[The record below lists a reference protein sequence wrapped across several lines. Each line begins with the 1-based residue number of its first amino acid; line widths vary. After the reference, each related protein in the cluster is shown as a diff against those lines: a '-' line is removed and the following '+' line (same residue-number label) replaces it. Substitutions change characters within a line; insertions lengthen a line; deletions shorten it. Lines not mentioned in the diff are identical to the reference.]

1 MAARTRAPGLAP
13 WTACLVA
20 VAAIAAAGW
29 LAQRPSTSL
38 VSVLSSKDVGD
49 GSRLLHEV
57 PQPGSILRPATIA
70 ASGDACVGR
79 ENACDLAF
87 SLEEVIPRA
96 NPVSRWPNWPE
107 VYRGEEVSADDDFE
121 TSALELEELGVGEGG
136 WEELDGV
143 VALGLDGV
151 AARFPALA
159 PGPNARASA
168 LMEIPRA
175 SKAVVTRFLGAVGAA
190 PIAQAPLQGRI
201 GKKRM
206 KKAKR
211 SGAAGEGYVPTE
223 RAPFARGHFGEV
235 WRARAVGRGNERV
248 VLKRVLVERGEEIR
262 LSGRREA
269 YFGEALRAALHQ
281 KGGDTYVARYESAF
295 ELIPGDGRIAAE
307 TELWLVFR
315 DEGASLA
322 SLMYTDK
329 TDKEGDEKEKE
340 NFEGERGDSF
350 RVVGPSRW
358 WLAARETSEGRR
370 MLREVLRQTL
380 EGIAFTHARG
390 IGHRDVKPANL
401 LVSFG
406 DEGLLGSKKTL
417 KTKKRRR
424 GGGEANAG
432 ADAPGASSDA
442 PRPSI
447 RVRLADFGSAVD
459 EHAIASLYG
468 PEGPSAAQQTR
479 EYAPPESFGAESVF
493 DGLRKNGGAEAD
505 APKREYY
512 AAYDMFS
519 VGVVALEVLCL
530 GTPKVFASVD
540 GRTRASVTRQLQ
552 GASEETKELA
562 LRVRALLELCVTP
575 PLEIDGL
582 LSWECTEDALAA
594 RLASR
599 DPTGLGVHSKW
610 ALRLIRRLLSWDP
623 ERRPTAEQALT
634 HAYFRGEGP
643 EGVPFRCERD
653 GREHDFEFRSDCL
666 DYCSSPPAGAAASA
680 TRSSFKASSRDGGG
694 FETCA

>member
-1 MAARTRAPGLAP
+1 M
-13 WTACLVA
+13 
-20 VAAIAAAGW
+20 
-29 LAQRPSTSL
+29 
-38 VSVLSSKDVGD
+38 
-49 GSRLLHEV
+49 
-57 PQPGSILRPATIA
+57 
-70 ASGDACVGR
+70 
-79 ENACDLAF
+79 
-87 SLEEVIPRA
+87 
-96 NPVSRWPNWPE
+96 
-107 VYRGEEVSADDDFE
+107 
-121 TSALELEELGVGEGG
+121 
-136 WEELDGV
+136 
-143 VALGLDGV
+143 
-151 AARFPALA
+151 
-159 PGPNARASA
+159 
-168 LMEIPRA
+168 
-175 SKAVVTRFLGAVGAA
+175 
-190 PIAQAPLQGRI
+190 
-201 GKKRM
+201 
-206 KKAKR
+206 
-211 SGAAGEGYVPTE
+211 
-223 RAPFARGHFGEV
+223 
-235 WRARAVGRGNERV
+235 
-248 VLKRVLVERGEEIR
+248 
-262 LSGRREA
+262 
-269 YFGEALRAALHQ
+269 
-281 KGGDTYVARYESAF
+281 
-295 ELIPGDGRIAAE
+295 
-307 TELWLVFR
+307 
-315 DEGASLA
+315 
-322 SLMYTDK
+322 
-329 TDKEGDEKEKE
+329 
-340 NFEGERGDSF
+340 
-350 RVVGPSRW
+350 
-358 WLAARETSEGRR
+358 
-370 MLREVLRQTL
+370 
-380 EGIAFTHARG
+380 
-390 IGHRDVKPANL
+390 

-406 DEGLLGSKKTL
+406 DEGLLGSK

-540 GRTRASVTRQLQ
+540 GRTRASVTRRLQ

-694 FETCA
+694 FEACA

>member
-1 MAARTRAPGLAP
+1 M
-13 WTACLVA
+13 
-20 VAAIAAAGW
+20 
-29 LAQRPSTSL
+29 
-38 VSVLSSKDVGD
+38 
-49 GSRLLHEV
+49 
-57 PQPGSILRPATIA
+57 
-70 ASGDACVGR
+70 
-79 ENACDLAF
+79 
-87 SLEEVIPRA
+87 
-96 NPVSRWPNWPE
+96 
-107 VYRGEEVSADDDFE
+107 
-121 TSALELEELGVGEGG
+121 
-136 WEELDGV
+136 
-143 VALGLDGV
+143 
-151 AARFPALA
+151 
-159 PGPNARASA
+159 
-168 LMEIPRA
+168 
-175 SKAVVTRFLGAVGAA
+175 
-190 PIAQAPLQGRI
+190 
-201 GKKRM
+201 
-206 KKAKR
+206 
-211 SGAAGEGYVPTE
+211 
-223 RAPFARGHFGEV
+223 

-248 VLKRVLVERGEEIR
+248 VLKRVLVERGEEIS

-406 DEGLLGSKKTL
+406 DEGEK

-424 GGGEANAG
+424 GGGEAKKN
-432 ADAPGASSDA
+432 ADASSEAS
-442 PRPSI
+442 RPSI

-479 EYAPPESFGAESVF
+479 EYAPPESFGAASVF
-493 DGLRKNGGAEAD
+493 DGRRRNGGAEAD

-694 FETCA
+694 FEACA

>member
-1 MAARTRAPGLAP
+1 
-13 WTACLVA
+13 
-20 VAAIAAAGW
+20 
-29 LAQRPSTSL
+29 
-38 VSVLSSKDVGD
+38 
-49 GSRLLHEV
+49 
-57 PQPGSILRPATIA
+57 
-70 ASGDACVGR
+70 
-79 ENACDLAF
+79 
-87 SLEEVIPRA
+87 
-96 NPVSRWPNWPE
+96 
-107 VYRGEEVSADDDFE
+107 
-121 TSALELEELGVGEGG
+121 
-136 WEELDGV
+136 
-143 VALGLDGV
+143 
-151 AARFPALA
+151 
-159 PGPNARASA
+159 
-168 LMEIPRA
+168 MESPRA
-175 SKAVVTRFLGAVGAA
+175 SKAVVRRFLGAVVGAA
-190 PIAQAPLQGRI
+190 PIDAVPAGTKEGASPR
-201 GKKRM
+201 
-206 KKAKR
+206 R

-235 WRARAVGRGNERV
+235 WRARAVGRGGERV
-248 VLKRVLVERGEEIR
+248 VLKRVLVERGEDIR
-262 LSGRREA
+262 RSGRREA
-269 YFGEALRAALHQ
+269 YFGETLRGA
-281 KGGDTYVARYESAF
+281 GGEHVARYESAF

-315 DEGASLA
+315 DEGESLA
-322 SLMYTDK
+322 SLMYTD
-329 TDKEGDEKEKE
+329 TDKEGDEKEKTPR
-340 NFEGERGDSF
+340 EGERGDFF

-380 EGIAFTHARG
+380 EGVAFTHARG

-406 DEGLLGSKKTL
+406 DEGEKKK

-424 GGGEANAG
+424 GGGEATKKN
-432 ADAPGASSDA
+432 ADASSEAS
-442 PRPSI
+442 RPSI

-479 EYAPPESFGAESVF
+479 EYAPPESFGAASVF
-493 DGLRKNGGAEAD
+493 DGRRRNGGAEAD

-512 AAYDMFS
+512 AAYDVFS

-540 GRTRASVTRQLQ
+540 GRTRASVTRRLQ

-694 FETCA
+694 FEACA

>member
-79 ENACDLAF
+79 ENACDLVF

-107 VYRGEEVSADDDFE
+107 VYRGEEVPADDFE
-121 TSALELEELGVGEGG
+121 TSAFLELEELGVGEGG

-143 VALGLDGV
+143 VALGLEGV
-151 AARFPALA
+151 AARLPALA
-159 PGPNARASA
+159 PGPDARASA

-175 SKAVVTRFLGAVGAA
+175 SKAVVKRFLGAVGAA
-190 PIAQAPLQGRI
+190 PIDAVPAGTKE
-201 GKKRM
+201 G
-206 KKAKR
+206 ASAR

-235 WRARAVGRGNERV
+235 WRARAVGRGGEKV

-269 YFGEALRAALHQ
+269 YFGEALRAAS
-281 KGGDTYVARYESAF
+281 GGDNVARYESAF

-315 DEGASLA
+315 DEGESLA

-329 TDKEGDEKEKE
+329 EGDEKEKDG
-340 NFEGERGDSF
+340 EGERGDFF

-406 DEGLLGSKKTL
+406 DEGEK

-424 GGGEANAG
+424 GGGEANA
-432 ADAPGASSDA
+432 DASSEA
-442 PRPSI
+442 SRPSI

-479 EYAPPESFGAESVF
+479 EYAPPESFGAASVF
-493 DGLRKNGGAEAD
+493 DGRRRNGGAEAD

-540 GRTRASVTRQLQ
+540 GRTRASVTRRLQ

>member
-79 ENACDLAF
+79 ENACDLVF

-159 PGPNARASA
+159 PGPDARASA

-190 PIAQAPLQGRI
+190 PIVQAPAGRKE
-201 GKKRM
+201 KK
-206 KKAKR
+206 KKNGASASPTR

-235 WRARAVGRGNERV
+235 WRARAVGRGGEKV

-269 YFGEALRAALHQ
+269 YFGEALRAAS
-281 KGGDTYVARYESAF
+281 GGDNVARYESAF

-380 EGIAFTHARG
+380 EGVAFTHARG

-406 DEGLLGSKKTL
+406 DEGEKKK

-424 GGGEANAG
+424 GGGEAKKN
-432 ADAPGASSDA
+432 ADASSEAS
-442 PRPSI
+442 RPSI

-479 EYAPPESFGAESVF
+479 EYAPPESFGAASVF
-493 DGLRKNGGAEAD
+493 DGRRRNGGAEAD

-512 AAYDMFS
+512 AAYDVFS

-540 GRTRASVTRQLQ
+540 GRTRASVTRRLQ

-694 FETCA
+694 FEACA

>member
-49 GSRLLHEV
+49 GSRLLHEN
-57 PQPGSILRPATIA
+57 PEPGSILRPATIA

-107 VYRGEEVSADDDFE
+107 VYRGEEVPADDFE
-121 TSALELEELGVGEGG
+121 TSAFLELEELGVGEGG

-143 VALGLDGV
+143 VALGLEGV
-151 AARFPALA
+151 AARLPALA

-175 SKAVVTRFLGAVGAA
+175 SKAVVTRFLGAVGAS
-190 PIAQAPLQGRI
+190 PIVQAPAGRKEKNEKN
-201 GKKRM
+201 G
-206 KKAKR
+206 ASASPTR

-235 WRARAVGRGNERV
+235 WRARAVGRGGERV
-248 VLKRVLVERGEEIR
+248 VLKRVLVERGEDIR
-262 LSGRREA
+262 RSGRREA
-269 YFGEALRAALHQ
+269 YFGETLRGA
-281 KGGDTYVARYESAF
+281 GGEHVARYESAF

-315 DEGASLA
+315 DEGESLA

-329 TDKEGDEKEKE
+329 AGDEKEKDG
-340 NFEGERGDSF
+340 EGELGGF
-350 RVVGPSRW
+350 LRVVGPSPW
-358 WLAARETSEGRR
+358 WFRARESSEGRR

-401 LVSFG
+401 LVAFG
-406 DEGLLGSKKTL
+406 GEGEK

-424 GGGEANAG
+424 RGGEADAAG
-432 ADAPGASSDA
+432 DAPGASSDA
-442 PRPSI
+442 SRLSI

-459 EHAIASLYG
+459 EHALASLYG

-493 DGLRKNGGAEAD
+493 DGRKRNGAYAVKRRD
-505 APKREYY
+505 AY
-512 AAYDMFS
+512 AAYDMWS
-519 VGVVALEVLCL
+519 VGVVGLEVLCL

-540 GRTRASVTRQLQ
+540 GRTRASVTRRLQ

-562 LRVRALLELCVTP
+562 LRVRALLELCVMP
-575 PLEIDGL
+575 QRMMHPGSEIAGL
-582 LSWECTEDALAA
+582 LSWECTEEALAA

-623 ERRPTAEQALT
+623 ELRPTAEQALT

-643 EGVPFRCERD
+643 DGEPFRCAND
-653 GREHDFEFRSDCL
+653 GREYEFRSDCL
-666 DYCSSPPAGAAASA
+666 ERCPRANGA
-680 TRSSFKASSRDGGG
+680 GGG
-694 FETCA
+694 ETCA

>member
-79 ENACDLAF
+79 ENACDLVF

-107 VYRGEEVSADDDFE
+107 VYRGEEVPADDFE
-121 TSALELEELGVGEGG
+121 TSAFLELEQLGVGEGG

-143 VALGLDGV
+143 VALGLEGV
-151 AARFPALA
+151 AARLPALA
-159 PGPNARASA
+159 PGPDARASA

-190 PIAQAPLQGRI
+190 PIVQAPAGRKE
-201 GKKRM
+201 KK
-206 KKAKR
+206 KKNGASASPTR

-235 WRARAVGRGNERV
+235 WRARAVGRGGEKV

-269 YFGEALRAALHQ
+269 YFGEALRAAS
-281 KGGDTYVARYESAF
+281 GGDNVARYESAF

-315 DEGASLA
+315 DEGESLA
-322 SLMYTDK
+322 SLMYTD
-329 TDKEGDEKEKE
+329 TDKEGDEKEKTPR
-340 NFEGERGDSF
+340 EGERGDFF

-406 DEGLLGSKKTL
+406 DEGEK

-424 GGGEANAG
+424 GGGEAKKN
-432 ADAPGASSDA
+432 ADASSEAS
-442 PRPSI
+442 RPSI

-512 AAYDMFS
+512 AAYDVFS

-540 GRTRASVTRQLQ
+540 GRTRASVTRRLQ

-694 FETCA
+694 FEACA

>member
-1 MAARTRAPGLAP
+1 MAARSRPPRRRRDGAASASPPGFAP
-13 WTACLVA
+13 WIASLVA

-29 LAQRPSTSL
+29 LARRPSTSL
-38 VSVLSSKDVGD
+38 KIVSFGD
-49 GSRLLHEV
+49 GSPARLLHEV

-70 ASGDACVGR
+70 RSGDACVGR

-107 VYRGEEVSADDDFE
+107 VYRSGRAEAPGEDDSA
-121 TSALELEELGVGEGG
+121 ELEALSAGEG
-136 WEELDGV
+136 WEELDGI
-143 VALGLDGV
+143 VALGLEGV
-151 AARFPALA
+151 AARLLALA
-159 PGPNARASA
+159 PGPDARASA

-175 SKAVVTRFLGAVGAA
+175 SKAVVKRFLGAVGAA
-190 PIAQAPLQGRI
+190 PIDAVPAGTKEGAPR
-201 GKKRM
+201 
-206 KKAKR
+206 R

-235 WRARAVGRGNERV
+235 WRARAVGRGGERV
-248 VLKRVLVERGEEIR
+248 VLKRVLVERGEDIR
-262 LSGRREA
+262 RSGRREA
-269 YFGEALRAALHQ
+269 YFGETLRGA
-281 KGGDTYVARYESAF
+281 GGEHVARYESAF

-315 DEGASLA
+315 DEGESLA

-329 TDKEGDEKEKE
+329 AGDEKEKDG
-340 NFEGERGDSF
+340 EGELGGF
-350 RVVGPSRW
+350 LRVVGPSPW
-358 WLAARETSEGRR
+358 WFRARESSEGRR

-401 LVSFG
+401 LVAFG
-406 DEGLLGSKKTL
+406 GEGEK

-424 GGGEANAG
+424 RGGEADAAG
-432 ADAPGASSDA
+432 DAPGASSDA
-442 PRPSI
+442 SRLSI

-459 EHAIASLYG
+459 DHALASLYG

-493 DGLRKNGGAEAD
+493 DGRKRNGAYAAD
-505 APKREYY
+505 AKRRDAY
-512 AAYDMFS
+512 AAYDMWS
-519 VGVVALEVLCL
+519 VGVVGLEVLCL

-540 GRTRASVTRQLQ
+540 GRTRASVTRRLQ

-562 LRVRALLELCVTP
+562 LRVRALLELCVMP
-575 PLEIDGL
+575 QRMMHPGSEIAGL
-582 LSWECTEDALAA
+582 LSWECTEEALAA

-623 ERRPTAEQALT
+623 ELRPTAEQALT
-634 HAYFRGEGP
+634 HAFFRGEGP
-643 EGVPFRCERD
+643 EGEPFRCAND
-653 GREHDFEFRSDCL
+653 GREYEFRSDCL
-666 DYCSSPPAGAAASA
+666 ERCPRANGA
-680 TRSSFKASSRDGGG
+680 GGG
-694 FETCA
+694 ETCA

>member
-1 MAARTRAPGLAP
+1 MAARTRAPGFAP

-49 GSRLLHEV
+49 GSRLLHEN
-57 PQPGSILRPATIA
+57 PEPGSILRPATIA

-143 VALGLDGV
+143 VALGLEGV
-151 AARFPALA
+151 AARLPALA

-175 SKAVVTRFLGAVGAA
+175 SKAVVTRFLGAVGAS
-190 PIAQAPLQGRI
+190 PIVQAPAGRKEKNEKN
-201 GKKRM
+201 G
-206 KKAKR
+206 ASASPTR

-235 WRARAVGRGNERV
+235 WRARAVGRGGEKV

-269 YFGEALRAALHQ
+269 YFGEALRAAS
-281 KGGDTYVARYESAF
+281 GGDNVARYESAF

-315 DEGASLA
+315 DEGESLA
-322 SLMYTDK
+322 SLMYTD
-329 TDKEGDEKEKE
+329 TDKEGDEKEKTPR
-340 NFEGERGDSF
+340 EGERGDFF

-380 EGIAFTHARG
+380 EGVAFTHARG

-406 DEGLLGSKKTL
+406 DEGEKKK

-424 GGGEANAG
+424 GGGEAKKN
-432 ADAPGASSDA
+432 ADASSEAS
-442 PRPSI
+442 RPSI

-479 EYAPPESFGAESVF
+479 EYAPPESFGAASVF
-493 DGLRKNGGAEAD
+493 DGRRRNGGAEAD

-512 AAYDMFS
+512 AAYDVFS

-540 GRTRASVTRQLQ
+540 GRTRASVTRRLQ

-666 DYCSSPPAGAAASA
+666 DYCSSPPAGAAASV